1 MLAFV
6 LLSLKN
12 QGVRTV
18 LGDCMTVVGDRKL
31 IFRLGGMGFLL
42 DLSEVVE
49 VVTQITDSL
58 DPGRSDIGQGIVS
71 ALQFRQTWIPVVDP
85 ALKLD
90 VFSPVKLRDKTAVIL
105 RGTEG
110 NWALLV
116 DQVDKLMA
124 ADNFQSCEIPSLLK
138 VAAMGFYSQIQLLHN
153 EPMIV
158 FEPERYYGSAVVS
171 V

>member
-1 MLAFV
+1 
-6 LLSLKN
+6 
-12 QGVRTV
+12 
-18 LGDCMTVVGDRKL
+18 MTAAGDRKL

-42 DLSEVVE
+42 NLSEVVE
-49 VVTQITDSL
+49 VVEQITNSL
-58 DPGRSDIGQGIVS
+58 DPSRSDIGQGIVS
-71 ALQFRQTWIPVVDP
+71 ALQFRQTWIPVIDP

-90 VFSPVKLRDKTAVIL
+90 IFSPVKLKEKTAVIL

-116 DQVDKLMA
+116 DQVDKLTA
-124 ADNFQSCEIPSLLK
+124 AENFQSCAIPFLLK